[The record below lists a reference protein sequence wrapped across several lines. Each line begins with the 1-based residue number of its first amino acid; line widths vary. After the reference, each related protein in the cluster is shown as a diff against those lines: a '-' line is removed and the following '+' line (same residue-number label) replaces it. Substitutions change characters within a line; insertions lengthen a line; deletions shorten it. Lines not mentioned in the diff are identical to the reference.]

1 MAADPTWNFLEAASK
16 GRIIETLTRQ
26 ASALFELAD
35 DPAHWQV
42 ATACEGWELRD
53 MIGHLVDAIESS
65 LTGFALARSGG
76 DPPLPSAWRAWRR
89 RPTRPLGRSVRFR
102 ARSCSPVYGA
112 RPMTS

>member
-1 MAADPTWNFLEAASK
+1 MAADATWNFLEAASK
-16 GRIIETLTRQ
+16 GRIIQTLTRQ

-76 DPPLPSAWRAWRR
+76 DAPPPIGMAGMAKASDEAARA
-89 RPTRPLGRSVRFR
+89 FR
-102 ARSCSPVYGA
+102 EVPPRGAA
-112 RPMTS
+112 RPSTEQDR